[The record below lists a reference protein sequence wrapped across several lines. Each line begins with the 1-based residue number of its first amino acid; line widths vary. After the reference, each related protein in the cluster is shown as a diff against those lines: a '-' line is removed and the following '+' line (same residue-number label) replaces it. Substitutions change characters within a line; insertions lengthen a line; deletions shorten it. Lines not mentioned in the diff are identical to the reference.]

1 MERVRPAFQKDP
13 HRFAVCFPVLL
24 LSLLSL
30 CSPLHAM
37 QPYFPFGQIVQ
48 RADLVFLGS
57 VLSQQARYGTKGQMI
72 FTHVYF
78 SIEKIIHQKETSYRF
93 AGNRITLTFAGGR
106 VQEKAIYISD
116 VPSFETGGQ
125 YLLFTRMDGKTYTSP
140 IVGAYQGLFRI
151 IQDERTRTAYPLTYG
166 GHCIVKVTGGEL
178 VLGPSIARIQG
189 GSPEKK
195 MPSLPI
201 KFYEEPPRPVYGKGA
216 RVSEAV
222 RKAQSAPDRIMALD
236 EFIQEIKNRVS
247 P

>member
-1 MERVRPAFQKDP
+1 METVRPGFHKD
-13 HRFAVCFPVLL
+13 HSRFAVCLPVLL
-24 LSLLSL
+24 LSLLSF
-30 CSPLHAM
+30 CSPLSAM
-37 QPYFPFGQIVQ
+37 QPYFPFDHIVQ

-57 VLSQQARYGTKGQMI
+57 VLSQQARYGTKGHMI
-72 FTHVYF
+72 FTDVYF
-78 SIEKIIHQKETSYRF
+78 SVEKVIRQKETSYRF

-106 VQEKAIYISD
+106 MKEEAIYISD

-125 YLLFTRMDGKTYTSP
+125 YLLFTRMDGKTYASP
-140 IVGAYQGLFRI
+140 IVGAYQGLFRL

-178 VLGPSIARIQG
+178 VLGPSVARIKG
-189 GSPEKK
+189 GNPEKK
-195 MPSLPI
+195 EPSLPI
-201 KFYEEPPRPVYGKGA
+201 KFYEEPPRPIHGKGA

-222 RKAQSAPDRIMALD
+222 RKAQSPPDRAMVLD